1 MVAHIRVDVQRLVK
15 KARDGGKEK
24 KTQKKHNRQ
33 MWKGIRARWFLEH
46 KQASARLHD
55 EIRRLRRI
63 VDRLL
68 AEEEPQPIV
77 PSVVLAQ
84 LRNRTA
90 TSSPTELDVGSM
102 MSPRFGVGG
111 GASLG
116 RTSSGGS
123 GRTRSDSSFTSPV

>member
-1 MVAHIRVDVQRLVK
+1 MEARSIGGCVSIR
-15 KARDGGKEK
+15 GG
-24 KTQKKHNRQ
+24 NRGAISQ
-33 MWKGIRARWFLEH
+33 FEDSTDIE
-46 KQASARLHD
+46 S
-55 EIRRLRRI
+55 
-63 VDRLL
+63 